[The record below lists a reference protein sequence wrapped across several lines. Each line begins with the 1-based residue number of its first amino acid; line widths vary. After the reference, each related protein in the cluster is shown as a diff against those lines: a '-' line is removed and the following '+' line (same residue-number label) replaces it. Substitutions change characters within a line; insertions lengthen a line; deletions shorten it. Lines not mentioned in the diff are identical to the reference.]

1 MWDGEAL
8 ILPGPSKGVPPMTI
22 DALDPADALGL
33 AERHARDA
41 TCGWSLGVFGAV
53 AEFMRDADEDTVI
66 DRRANRLELST
77 ARGALR
83 LDAHPAVQVIA
94 YETPS
99 RHAER
104 RRPGVALCLPQDR
117 AQRAAR
123 AVLTALGPDAQA
135 IRPED
140 RVGEVFDLG
149 LGTPTLDALIRTTD
163 ADLIAALR
171 AAEGATLFARP
182 DLLGQIAASGP
193 HRVFLST
200 LGRIE
205 VFQPIPPPDGTS
217 PEGPH
222 THLLPK
228 LLAHKLGH
236 AANLPIPDGLAVCL
250 SIHPLGEMAVR

>member
-1 MWDGEAL
+1 
-8 ILPGPSKGVPPMTI
+8 MT
-22 DALDPADALGL
+22 ALDL

-53 AEFMRDADEDTVI
+53 AEFMRDADEAVAI
-66 DRRANRLELST
+66 DRKPDRLELAT

-83 LDAHPAVQVIA
+83 LDGHAGTQVIT

-99 RHAER
+99 RHADR
-104 RRPGVALCLPQDR
+104 RREGVALCLPQDQAR
-117 AQRAAR
+117 CATR

-135 IRPED
+135 IRPQD
-140 RVGEVFDLG
+140 RDGDLFDLG
-149 LGTPTLDALIRTTD
+149 LATPTLDALIRTTD
-163 ADLIAALR
+163 AALIAALR
-171 AAEGATLFARP
+171 AAEGSALFSRP

-193 HRVFLST
+193 HRVFLSA

-217 PEGPH
+217 PDGPH

-228 LLAHKLGH
+228 LLAHKRGH

-250 SIHPLGEMAVR
+250 SIHP

>member
-1 MWDGEAL
+1 
-8 ILPGPSKGVPPMTI
+8 MTI
-22 DALDPADALGL
+22 DATDLADALDL

-41 TCGWSLGVFGAV
+41 ACGWSLGVFGAV

-66 DRRANRLELST
+66 DRRENRLELST

-83 LDAHPAVQVIA
+83 LEAHPAMQVIT

-104 RRPGVALCLPQDR
+104 RRKGIALCLPQDR
-117 AQRAAR
+117 AQLATRTA
-123 AVLTALGPDAQA
+123 LTALGPDVQA

-140 RVGEVFDLG
+140 RTGDLFDLG

-163 ADLIAALR
+163 ADLVAALR

-193 HRVFLST
+193 HRVFLSA

-205 VFQPIPPPDGTS
+205 VFQPIPPPEGTS

-236 AANLPIPDGLAVCL
+236 AANLPIPHGLAVCL
-250 SIHPLGEMAVR
+250 SIHPHAETPDH

>member
-1 MWDGEAL
+1 
-8 ILPGPSKGVPPMTI
+8 MTI
-22 DALDPADALGL
+22 DALDL
-33 AERHARDA
+33 AEQHARDA

-53 AEFMRDADEDTVI
+53 AEFMRDADEATAI
-66 DRRANRLELST
+66 DRQLSRLELST

-83 LDAHPAVQVIA
+83 LDAHPALQVIV
-94 YETPS
+94 YETAS

-104 RRPGVALCLPQDR
+104 RQPGVALCLPQDQ
-117 AQRAAR
+117 AQLATR
-123 AVLTALGPDAQA
+123 AVLTALGPDTLA

-140 RVGEVFDLG
+140 RAGEMFDLG
-149 LGTPTLDALIRTTD
+149 LATPTLDALIRTTD
-163 ADLIAALR
+163 TDLIAALR
-171 AAEGATLFARP
+171 AAEGATLFART
-182 DLLGQIAASGP
+182 DLLGQIGASGS
-193 HRVFLST
+193 HRVFLSA

-205 VFQPIPPPDGTS
+205 VFQPIPPSDGTS

-250 SIHPLGEMAVR
+250 SIHPHAEMPVR

>member
-1 MWDGEAL
+1 MNSD
-8 ILPGPSKGVPPMTI
+8 PI
-22 DALDPADALGL
+22 DL

-53 AEFMRDADEDTVI
+53 AEFMRDADEATRI
-66 DRRANRLELST
+66 DRQPCRLELST

-83 LDAHPAVQVIA
+83 LDAHPALQVIT

-104 RRPGVALCLPQDR
+104 RRPGLALCLPQDQ
-117 AQRAAR
+117 AQRATR
-123 AVLTALGPDAQA
+123 AALTALGPDTQA
-135 IRPED
+135 IRPQD
-140 RVGEVFDLG
+140 RNGELFDLG
-149 LGTPTLDALIRTTD
+149 LATPTLDALIRTTD
-163 ADLIAALR
+163 ADLIAALH
-171 AAEGATLFARP
+171 AAEGTALFTRP

-193 HRVFLST
+193 HRVFLSA

-228 LLAHKLGH
+228 LLAHRLGH
-236 AANLPIPDGLAVCL
+236 AANLPIPKGMAVCM
-250 SIHPLGEMAVR
+250 SIHLQ